1 MLKQKT
7 IVLFLLLCLSLSMLV
22 SAGLGAVSISPAQ
35 VVSILANNISPEM
48 EWKEFSNVQESVFL
62 KIRSPRILMSALV
75 GTALAI
81 SGAAMQGL
89 FRNPLADPSIIGI
102 SAGAS
107 LAAATVIVLFPTL
120 AISSAAIAGLSV
132 LSLATF
138 LGALLASILI
148 FRLARENKRTNVAT
162 MLLGGIA
169 INALA
174 MAFTGLLTFIADDA
188 SLRTLTFWTLGSLG
202 GANWL
207 NTGIVAFAT
216 FVSLLFLSRHF
227 KAFNAL
233 ALGET
238 EATHLGIPIERLK
251 IEVIL
256 FTSLAVGC
264 SVAFCGMIGFIGLVA
279 PHVLRLLGGADHRYL
294 LPASALGGAVLLCWG
309 DTLARTI
316 AMPTE
321 IPVGI
326 ITAITGAPLFLYLL
340 VRKKREVFL

>member
-1 MLKQKT
+1 MKKQNL
-7 IVLFLLLCLSLSMLV
+7 ILFFLLFLLPASMLLSV
-22 SAGLGAVSISPAQ
+22 GVGAVAISPAE
-35 VVSILANNISPEM
+35 VLSILLSKIVPSSILA
-48 EWKEFSNVQESVFL
+48 EFTPIQESVFL
-62 KIRSPRILMSALV
+62 MIRSPRVLMSALV
-75 GTALAI
+75 GAALAI
-81 SGAAMQGL
+81 TGTAMQGL

-107 LAAATVIVLFPTL
+107 LAAATVIVLFPAL
-120 AISSAAIAGLSV
+120 SIAKAFFGLSI
-132 LSLATF
+132 LSLFTF
-138 LGALLASILI
+138 LGALAAAVLI
-148 FRLARENKRTNVAT
+148 FQLARENKRTNVAT

-174 MAFTGLLTFIADDA
+174 MALTGLLTFVADDA

-202 GANWL
+202 GANWS
-207 NTGIVAFAT
+207 NTAIVAFT
-216 FVSLLFLSRHF
+216 SIISMFFLSRHY

-238 EATHLGIPIERLK
+238 EATHLGVPIERLK
-251 IEVIL
+251 IEVII

-279 PHVLRLLGGADHRYL
+279 PHVLRLFGGASHKYL

-309 DTLARTI
+309 DMLARTI

-340 VRKKREVFL
+340 VRKKREQIL